1 MELVPALTPFD
12 PLLMHSPC
20 YPVSELVADKLKK
33 YQIRRRL
40 ISYRYV
46 LAGRLTLVHDY
57 CSVCLHYSE
66 KQHPAEAHWLVK
78 LRTEPH

>member
-1 MELVPALTPFD
+1 MELVPAQTLFD
-12 PLLMHSPC
+12 PLLMHSLYYLVP
-20 YPVSELVADKLKK
+20 EFVADKLKK

-46 LAGRLTLVHDY
+46 LAERLTLAHDY

-66 KQHPAEAHWLVK
+66 KQHPAEAHLLVK
-78 LRTEPH
+78 LRTELH